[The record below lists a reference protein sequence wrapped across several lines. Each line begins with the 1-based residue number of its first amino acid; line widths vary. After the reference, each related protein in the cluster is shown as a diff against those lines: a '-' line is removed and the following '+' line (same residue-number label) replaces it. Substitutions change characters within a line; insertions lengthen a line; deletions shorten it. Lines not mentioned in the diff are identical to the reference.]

1 MQCKLLDI
9 MRARQQMMS
18 RVNFINIQQAAYAHA
33 DPKSVK
39 KTDNLTV
46 FFALS
51 GSMRAKVLVE
61 RWWNWPQV
69 DMNEECTFYI
79 TNKIVSF
86 QCYHLNIFI
95 L

>member
-18 RVNFINIQQAAYAHA
+18 RVNFINIQQAAYAHT

-46 FFALS
+46 FFCAFRIHACKGASRMLMKLTP
-51 GSMRAKVLVE
+51 G
-61 RWWNWPQV
+61 
-69 DMNEECTFYI
+69 
-79 TNKIVSF
+79 
-86 QCYHLNIFI
+86 
-95 L
+95 